1 MLHAQHLLVM
11 QKGHLVGK
19 MRELVFKLY
28 RTNSL
33 KIASLRNLAG
43 KAWIYDTGNR
53 DSVSCVTGLVGFLLP
68 KYFVCEIKV
77 IVLLSLKA
85 ENCF

>member
-1 MLHAQHLLVM
+1 M

-33 KIASLRNLAG
+33 KIVSLRNLAG
-43 KAWIYDTGNR
+43 KAWKDIGNR
-53 DSVSCVTGLVGFLLP
+53 DSVSCVTGLVGFLVP
-68 KYFVCEIKV
+68 NYFVFEIKV
-77 IVLLSLKA
+77 TVLLSFAKLRTVFKVLK
-85 ENCF
+85 NKIP

>member
-1 MLHAQHLLVM
+1 MLYAQHLLVM

-33 KIASLRNLAG
+33 KTASLRNLAG
-43 KAWIYDTGNR
+43 KAWM
-53 DSVSCVTGLVGFLLP
+53 
-68 KYFVCEIKV
+68 
-77 IVLLSLKA
+77 
-85 ENCF
+85 